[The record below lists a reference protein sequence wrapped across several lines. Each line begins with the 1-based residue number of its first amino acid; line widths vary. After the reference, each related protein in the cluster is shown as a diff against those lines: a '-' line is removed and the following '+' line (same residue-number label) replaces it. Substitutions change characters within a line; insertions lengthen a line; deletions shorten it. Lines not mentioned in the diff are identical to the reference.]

1 MENNEKILA
10 TSEIALTKQL
20 CQKAYS
26 CIYRKERIINIL
38 ILFMTLFVFVSV
50 CASGEITVFDC
61 VFVLLLCSAFIFL
74 FRKKDNKIK
83 KNIDSLTED
92 NIISVV
98 NFYDNYLEIIY
109 KNNNTLNIVSNKCEY
124 KNVNKVFENKD
135 YIFIMIDNK
144 FEIVNKRDINELC
157 IKKLNSKSILN
168 EEKYNIE
175 NKIKFIF
182 YSQFLSI
189 FVSLLIIML
198 SIIFFNIPGF
208 PLGYLEYSW
217 IFLIFVPVPVYFI
230 VIVLKSR
237 KLLNKYLKNILSG
250 VLIILLF
257 LTCGII
263 SITQQYKISHS
274 IYYLTQIEKKINMN
288 FPSDGKV
295 SVALEYRDDIK
306 KVIMV
311 KFNKEDKE
319 ELLDVVQSKNWRT
332 SSHYSMYSNTVD
344 ASYYNLTSNYDYFC
358 SYNITDKK
366 FNSYGNGDTIL
377 YMAYNETSNTLFIVE
392 YVMRGL

>member
-1 MENNEKILA
+1 MENKEKILA
-10 TSEIALTKQL
+10 TSEIVQTKL
-20 CQKAYS
+20 LYKKAYS
-26 CIYRKERIINIL
+26 CIYRKERIINTI
-38 ILFMTLFVFVSV
+38 ILFMILFVFVAVFS
-50 CASGEITVFDC
+50 SGKITVFDC
-61 VFVLLLCSAFIFL
+61 VFVLILCSAFIFL

-83 KNIDSLTED
+83 KNIDLPIED

-98 NFYDNYLEIIY
+98 NFYDNYIEIIY
-109 KNNNTLNIVSNKCEY
+109 KNSNTLNIASNKYEY
-124 KNVNKVFENKD
+124 KDINKVFDDKD
-135 YIFIMIDNK
+135 YIFIIIDNK
-144 FEIVNKRDINELC
+144 FEIVNKSDINELC
-157 IKKLNSKSILN
+157 IKKLNNKTILN
-168 EEKYNIE
+168 EEKYTIE

-230 VIVLKSR
+230 VIVLKNR

-257 LTCGII
+257 MICGII

-274 IYYLTQIEKKINMN
+274 RYYLTQIERKINMN

-306 KVIMV
+306 K
-311 KFNKEDKE
+311 
-319 ELLDVVQSKNWRT
+319 
-332 SSHYSMYSNTVD
+332 
-344 ASYYNLTSNYDYFC
+344 
-358 SYNITDKK
+358 
-366 FNSYGNGDTIL
+366 
-377 YMAYNETSNTLFIVE
+377 
-392 YVMRGL
+392 